1 MFGDVNKVILMGNV
15 TNDPDLRFTPS
26 GSAVLNFGIATNRSY
41 RKDETWENEVT
52 YHNIVVWR
60 NAEALAQRIKKG
72 TRVYIEGRLQTRSW
86 ENAEGQK
93 QYKTEVNADNV
104 ILVARYNEGE
114 NSGYNDTSTQATQSS
129 NESNTK
135 VEESSE
141 DTINPD
147 DLPF

>member
-15 TNDPDLRFTPS
+15 TNEPDLRFTPS

-41 RKDETWENEVT
+41 KKNDEWENEVT

-86 ENAEGQK
+86 ENSEGQK
-93 QYKTEVNADNV
+93 QYKTEVNADDV
-104 ILVARYNEGE
+104 ILVARYEGGSDE
-114 NSGYNDTSTQATQSS
+114 NKA
-129 NESNTK
+129 
-135 VEESSE
+135 ESSS
-141 DTINPD
+141 DTKATSNNDDSVDDSIDPD

>member
-1 MFGDVNKVILMGNV
+1 MSMFGDVNKVILMGNV
-15 TNDPDLRFTPS
+15 TNEPDLRFTPS

-41 RKDETWENEVT
+41 KKNDEWENEVT

-86 ENAEGQK
+86 ENSEGQK
-93 QYKTEVNADNV
+93 QYKTEVNADDV
-104 ILVARYNEGE
+104 ILVARYEGGSDE
-114 NSGYNDTSTQATQSS
+114 NKA
-129 NESNTK
+129 
-135 VEESSE
+135 ESSS
-141 DTINPD
+141 DTKATSNNDDSVDDSIDPD